1 MVDFIDRE
9 FKWESQ
15 LKQFRVTKGAGK
27 GDFISREAI
36 LHLTREAIKA
46 NQAQLMTLADDLASN
61 TITLREFETQA
72 AKHIRLIHTQQ
83 AEVAAGGYDKVTPE
97 MWLEVA
103 NELKRQ
109 YKDGRNLITGDRY
122 GLKWLCRDIIDGKV
136 SLPRLK
142 QRLALYANS
151 GKVSFWH
158 TDLRVQ
164 FDKGLTYGIRV
175 LGATDRHCTPC
186 VYYASLPPQ
195 PLTSIIRPTQQCTC
209 GTNCLCTVVPM
220 SVEEAIA
227 RTGNQ
232 GLLV

>member
-1 MVDFIDRE
+1 MLDFADRE
-9 FKWESQ
+9 FQWDSK

-27 GDFISREAI
+27 GGFISREAI
-36 LHLTREAIKA
+36 LSLTRAAVKA
-46 NQAQLMTLADDLASN
+46 NQAQLLTLADDLATN
-61 TITLREFETQA
+61 TITLREFETHA

-97 MWLEVA
+97 MWLEVS

-109 YKDGRNLITGDRY
+109 YKDGRNLITGERF

-136 SLPRLK
+136 TLPRLK

-158 TDLRVQ
+158 TDLQVQ

-175 LGATDRHCTPC
+175 LGATDKHCTPC

-195 PLTSIIRPTQQCTC
+195 PLTSIIRPTQQCVC
-209 GTNCLCTVVPM
+209 GTNCLCTVVAM
-220 SVEEAIA
+220 TVEEAIS
-227 RTGNQ
+227 RTGSQ
-232 GLLV
+232 GLLR